1 MPGYKESDQAA
12 HVFAS
17 YYRRF
22 KIETLIT
29 VLLSRQ
35 GIINKHKQGGQLVA
49 ILNKE
54 LNMKTY
60 KTFAECKLA
69 NPECNVYR
77 TAYGNDFAPEAI
89 TPDYAKR
96 NPADFLMSMGEFFD
110 KGYSFVVGDAYLEAS
125 DCVEV
130 IESEHDLL
138 CASERHKGDYKRYI
152 LKAKALESCTSH
164 GIASIQ
170 SASGHIEPIECEPV
184 EQVLR
189 RLSSE
194 IDRALQ
200 SASLSN
206 GMREC
211 LKSVISQVDDELL
224 IQEAYSL
231 HCEFY
236 GNDAADF
243 CAFKDDVGVRSL
255 WLHFAKKL
263 QEQA

>member
-1 MPGYKESDQAA
+1 
-12 HVFAS
+12 
-17 YYRRF
+17 
-22 KIETLIT
+22 
-29 VLLSRQ
+29 
-35 GIINKHKQGGQLVA
+35 
-49 ILNKE
+49 
-54 LNMKTY
+54 MKTY
-60 KTFAECKLA
+60 KTFSECKLA
-69 NPECNVYR
+69 HPECNVYR

-170 SASGHIEPIECEPV
+170 SASGQIEPIECEPV

-189 RLSSE
+189 RLRTE

-200 SASLSN
+200 STSLSTQIATELKI
-206 GMREC
+206 MDC
-211 LKSVISQVDDELL
+211 LVSNELL
-224 IQEAYSL
+224 MQKAYSL
-231 HCEFY
+231 HCEFH
-236 GNDAADF
+236 GEEAIDFDAF
-243 CAFKDDVGVRSL
+243 EGSSEIYDVWV
-255 WLHFAKKL
+255 HFAKKL
-263 QEQA
+263 QEKA